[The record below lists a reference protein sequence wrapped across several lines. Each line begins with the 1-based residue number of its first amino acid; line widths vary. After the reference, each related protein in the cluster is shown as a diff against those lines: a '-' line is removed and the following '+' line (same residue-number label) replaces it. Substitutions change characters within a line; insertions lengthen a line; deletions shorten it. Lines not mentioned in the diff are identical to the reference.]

1 MSSRKG
7 LSRWGLLEALRGP
20 WVLWA
25 RVAGSEPVWGVKDFR
40 SPIPLHCTTLRS
52 EHPGNEGNNPRAFL
66 WLATG
71 VRRMFSDMHER
82 VEAEDDRG
90 SPVDW
95 HALDVPAVKG
105 SDGVRFDWGG
115 RAGQT
120 FAEGV
125 VARPHLGKP
134 CCTRGGI
141 CLTVLCHAVAN
152 LPQVHRCCS
161 PCRGSLD
168 IYVGGFVCKDNSSA
182 NRKKRPAAVPGAELP
197 GGPDP
202 QGPSHLTFLWS
213 LKVGRAVGRGLLVL
227 PPSRSVVACPSDP
240 SSSDLDGGPHQG
252 HSHPPP
258 LNICAAQAIRR
269 DQPRRWCLENV
280 KGVPVAASLQALRDG
295 PAPQSTERRARGAER
310 AQGRWNVD

>member
-1 MSSRKG
+1 
-7 LSRWGLLEALRGP
+7 
-20 WVLWA
+20 
-25 RVAGSEPVWGVKDFR
+25 
-40 SPIPLHCTTLRS
+40 
-52 EHPGNEGNNPRAFL
+52 
-66 WLATG
+66 
-71 VRRMFSDMHER
+71 MHER

-95 HALDVPAVKG
+95 HAPDVPAVKG

-141 CLTVLCHAVAN
+141 CFTVLCHAVAN

-227 PPSRSVVACPSDP
+227 PPPDP
-240 SSSDLDGGPHQG
+240 WWPAPQTLRAQTSTEAPIKATPT
-252 HSHPPP
+252 PPP

>member
-1 MSSRKG
+1 MGS
-7 LSRWGLLEALRGP
+7 
-20 WVLWA
+20 VLIG
-25 RVAGSEPVWGVKDFR
+25 VAG
-40 SPIPLHCTTLRS
+40 
-52 EHPGNEGNNPRAFL
+52 
-66 WLATG
+66 
-71 VRRMFSDMHER
+71 
-82 VEAEDDRG
+82 
-90 SPVDW
+90 
-95 HALDVPAVKG
+95 PA
-105 SDGVRFDWGG
+105 RLLQ
-115 RAGQT
+115 R
-120 FAEGV
+120 GV

-141 CLTVLCHAVAN
+141 CFTVLCHAVAN

-161 PCRGSLD
+161 PCRGSVD

-252 HSHPPP
+252 HSHPSSSEHLCRPGYPQRPTTP
-258 LNICAAQAIRR
+258 LV
-269 DQPRRWCLENV
+269 PRERQGRSGGNFFAGLAGWACPSKHGE
-280 KGVPVAASLQALRDG
+280 AS
-295 PAPQSTERRARGAER
+295 EGAER

>member
-1 MSSRKG
+1 
-7 LSRWGLLEALRGP
+7 
-20 WVLWA
+20 
-25 RVAGSEPVWGVKDFR
+25 
-40 SPIPLHCTTLRS
+40 
-52 EHPGNEGNNPRAFL
+52 
-66 WLATG
+66 
-71 VRRMFSDMHER
+71 MHER

-95 HALDVPAVKG
+95 HAPDVPAVKG

-141 CLTVLCHAVAN
+141 CFTVLCHAVAN
-152 LPQVHRCCS
+152 IPQVHRCCS

-202 QGPSHLTFLWS
+202 QGPSRLTFLWS

-227 PPSRSVVACPSDP
+227 PPPDP
-240 SSSDLDGGPHQG
+240 WWPAPQTLRAQTSTEAPIKATPT
-252 HSHPPP
+252 PPP

-295 PAPQSTERRARGAER
+295 PAPQSTERRARGQSER
-310 AQGRWNVD
+310 RGGGTWTERLPADTVHSRGSQSMRWLP